1 MLVFLGLGLEWA
13 GIENF
18 LSDSLNEYFIDQ
30 IRGESTGDSGYNA
43 VNTMTY
49 AIVLGLFVVALSAWL
64 RGLGIDPTD
73 TSVLALLPF
82 ITWAVFGEVAEDA
95 EMFLSLIHI

>member
-1 MLVFLGLGLEWA
+1 MNNPLDEPHQYETWANNALIAVFMLVFLGLGLEWA

-64 RGLGIDPTD
+64 RGLG
-73 TSVLALLPF
+73 
-82 ITWAVFGEVAEDA
+82 
-95 EMFLSLIHI
+95 M